1 MPAAEMLAG
10 TEAGGAQRRIAG
22 YEPVLPPAPKPW
34 SQPQPMWRRMLQVRR
49 NALVTWGPPAYEE
62 DVLSGPFAGRK
73 TFLLNA
79 PWAIRQV
86 LVDNHEAYGRT
97 PATIRIL
104 RPMIGEGLFIS
115 EGAAWRR
122 QRRISAPAFAPRSLE
137 ILAPVAARRT
147 DETLAGLRPEALG
160 AVDLLKLVQRLT
172 LEVAGETLFSQ
183 AMGPHASSLRAA
195 VERYGSSFA
204 RPYLL
209 DFLLPPWMPSPHEYL
224 RRWAGRD
231 FRAAIGRIIA
241 ERRAMPPASP
251 PRDLFDALVTARDPE
266 SGQGFSENALRDQVA
281 TLIIAGHETTAL
293 SLFWALYLLTLAP
306 GVQEAVAEEALAAG
320 ALDEGTASEGLPHL
334 ELAKAVVQEA
344 LRLYPPAFSIVRE
357 ARREDRIGEETVPRG
372 SLMVISPWVLHRHKK
387 LWRDPER
394 FDPARFLP
402 GAVPPDR
409 YAYLPFG
416 TGPRV
421 CIGAQFALT
430 EATLILAKIVRRFR
444 IEIVGSSTVMPVG
457 VVTTYP
463 ERSPPFRLR
472 ER

>member
-1 MPAAEMLAG
+1 MTAAEMLVG

-22 YEPVLPPAPKPW
+22 YEPVVPPAPKPW

-104 RPMIGEGLFIS
+104 KPMIGEGLFIS

-183 AMGPHASSLRAA
+183 AMGPHAASFRAA
-195 VERYGSSFA
+195 VERYGRSFA

-224 RRWAGRD
+224 RRWAGS
-231 FRAAIGRIIA
+231 A
-241 ERRAMPPASP
+241 
-251 PRDLFDALVTARDPE
+251 T
-266 SGQGFSENALRDQVA
+266 SGQRSGGSSPSDVRD
-281 TLIIAGHETTAL
+281 
-293 SLFWALYLLTLAP
+293 
-306 GVQEAVAEEALAAG
+306 AAG
-320 ALDEGTASEGLPHL
+320 
-334 ELAKAVVQEA
+334 
-344 LRLYPPAFSIVRE
+344 RPA
-357 ARREDRIGEETVPRG
+357 A
-372 SLMVISPWVLHRHKK
+372 
-387 LWRDPER
+387 
-394 FDPARFLP
+394 
-402 GAVPPDR
+402 
-409 YAYLPFG
+409 
-416 TGPRV
+416 
-421 CIGAQFALT
+421 
-430 EATLILAKIVRRFR
+430 
-444 IEIVGSSTVMPVG
+444 
-457 VVTTYP
+457 
-463 ERSPPFRLR
+463 
-472 ER
+472 